1 MDFFSANHFGFCRL
15 RAKGGRGGIFA
26 LFGAPSLGRK
36 WRQRD
41 RMDSVCRVWGNDL
54 QSRVGSSWGGF
65 VLRGLC
71 FPSFPSARDLGRT
84 AIGNWT
90 HLPRSPRAR
99 DRGHPPTGNWAY
111 PPRSPKA
118 RDRGHPQRDRVF
130 LAAEVTRQE
139 AIRELVVTWRIKY
152 VRESLRLH
160 HV

>member
-1 MDFFSANHFGFCRL
+1 M
-15 RAKGGRGGIFA
+15 
-26 LFGAPSLGRK
+26 
-36 WRQRD
+36 
-41 RMDSVCRVWGNDL
+41 
-54 QSRVGSSWGGF
+54 
-65 VLRGLC
+65 LRGLC

-90 HLPRSPRAR
+90 HLPRSPR
-99 DRGHPPTGNWAY
+99 
-111 PPRSPKA
+111 A